1 MSKAY
6 KVIPR
11 KITLGKNQGKVMYN
25 VRPVSYG
32 TLTSDDAARQISAES
47 TATPGDVKAVL
58 DRYAHFVIDNL
69 RKGYDIELLGFGT
82 IALRFQTKPCVA
94 EAVQADGSLVKSISP
109 TFRPKY
115 TMVNGRR
122 SYTLTP
128 DRIDLV
134 NYDRDAKV

>member
-11 KITLGKNQGKVMYN
+11 KITLGPNKGKVMYN

-32 TLTSDDAARQISAES
+32 TLTAEDAARQISAES

-58 DRYAHFVIDNL
+58 DRYAHFVVDNL

-82 IALRFQTKPCVA
+82 ITLRFLTKPCVSDSA
-94 EAVQADGSLVKSISP
+94 SADASLVKSINP
-109 TFRPKY
+109 AFRAKY

-122 SYTLTP
+122 SYALTP
-128 DRIDLV
+128 SRIDLV
-134 NYDRDAKV
+134 NYDRDAKE